1 MSIPGIDDKDLQR
14 QHWRD
19 GDGRGALGYRHL
31 PSGVSVYRECGPGVP
46 LRVIDAELL
55 AELEEQLRLQ
65 GLLPVHVAPKV
76 EPT

>member
-14 QHWRD
+14 QHWRFD
-19 GDGRGALGYRHL
+19 GGHSSLGYRHL
-31 PSGVSVYRECGPGVP
+31 PSGVSVYRECRPGVP
-46 LRVIDAELL
+46 VRVIDAELL

-65 GLLPVHVAPKV
+65 GLLSVHIAPKV